1 MRPLPSALLALL
13 ITTSCSGETS
23 SSGSSSGTPAASDRA
38 ATPQPGTDA
47 TPTASPTE
55 PAPSTTSVSD
65 AGRATSP
72 SSFAAAVAPLI
83 AGHTPSADALALAWE
98 HYKAERFADAQR
110 EFALASLHEPGAWKH
125 PFNLACASARAGDEA
140 MTRVALSEA
149 LARDASKVRAKARK
163 DADLAPYR
171 EAPWFVAALD
181 DETRPNAAGHDEPR
195 ELDPATLTSL
205 PPPLGAQPLPPGS
218 ATPLAKAELARV
230 RKALAAKLGL
240 EPTLRG
246 SIALSGPDSQPLAFV
261 VYDFT
266 ETQACKAEAQGDREA
281 LAFCL
286 EDLMPQEAEHSELAN
301 QTKCVQ
307 QYLVRVELAA
317 ELRFGDPLAL
327 EVACHANEVRRL
339 DAVDLDADGQLE
351 LVLDTIGATAITDM
365 FGDRV
370 YSRARQLAIVGL
382 DGVVRYQL
390 AHEDDAGIGVLAVE
404 RVFVRD
410 GNGDGHPDLVVQ
422 RVEKFDDLECAAPLA
437 DTDFWPRCN
446 EFGWQGHVLT
456 STLLLYEPARDTWV
470 APSGTPAG

>member
-1 MRPLPSALLALL
+1 MRPLPSAVLALL
-13 ITTSCSGETS
+13 ITTSCSGEPATS
-23 SSGSSSGTPAASDRA
+23 DAAA
-38 ATPQPGTDA
+38 A
-47 TPTASPTE
+47 PTASPTE
-55 PAPSTTSVSD
+55 PAPSTTVTAATTPSEPGPST
-65 AGRATSP
+65 ATSTSST
-72 SSFAAAVAPLI
+72 SSFATAVAPLI
-83 AGHTPSADALALAWE
+83 AGHEPSADALARAWE

-163 DADLAPYR
+163 DGDLAPYR

-205 PPPLGAQPLPPGS
+205 PPPLGAQPLPPGI
-218 ATPLAKAELARV
+218 ATPLAKTELARV

-240 EPTLRG
+240 DPALRG
-246 SIALSGPDSQPLAFV
+246 SIAIGGPEGQPIAFV

-281 LAFCL
+281 LAYCL
-286 EDLMPQEAEHSELAN
+286 EDLQASEAEHSELGN
-301 QTKCVQ
+301 MTKCVQ

-317 ELRFGDPLAL
+317 ELRFGEPLPL
-327 EVACHANEVRRL
+327 EVACHANQVRRL

-351 LVLDTIGATAITDM
+351 LVLDTIGATPITDM

-370 YSRARQLAIVGL
+370 YNRARQLVIVGL
-382 DGVVRYQL
+382 DGVVRHQL
-390 AHEDDAGIGVLAVE
+390 ALDDDAGLGFGAVA
-404 RVFVRD
+404 RVFVLD
-410 GNGDGHPDLVVQ
+410 GNDDDHPDLVVQ

-456 STLLLYEPARDTWV
+456 STVLLYEPARDTWV
-470 APSGTPAG
+470 APSGAPPG